1 MNLERLRSMVK
12 KEFVQMRRDPATLRL
27 MLAVPVMQLFIF
39 GFAIRTDV
47 RHLPTVVFDQSRT
60 QQSRA
65 FVQSLTATDNFVLK
79 REVRSYAEAVGAVDA
94 GEARA
99 AVVLPPDYARNLKRG
114 RTARVQVLVDASDPS
129 ASQSA
134 IGAAQLVGQRTNIA
148 LVSARGGTAASG
160 QGAGPAV
167 RLPVDVRVRPLYNPA
182 LRSAVFIVPGI
193 IGMILSNILILI
205 TALSIVRERETGTL
219 EQLIVTPLARWE
231 IMLGKIVPYVFVGYV
246 QMTTVLVVGY
256 FVFHMPLR
264 GPLLALYGASFLF
277 IVANLGLGLF
287 ISTLGRNQAQ
297 VTQTA
302 FLFLLPNV
310 LLSGFM
316 FPREAMPDAARLFGL
331 LLPLT
336 YYLELI
342 RGIVLKGN
350 GLTQLWPQALAL
362 AGFAVVFLGAA
373 TRRFSKTLE

>member
-1 MNLERLRSMVK
+1 MNPERLRSMVR

-27 MLAVPVMQLFIF
+27 MLAVPVMQLLIF

-47 RHLPTVVFDQSRT
+47 RHLPTVVFDQSRS

-65 FVQSLTATDNFVLK
+65 FVQSLTATDNFVVK
-79 REVRSYAEAVGAVDA
+79 RDVHSYRDAIEAVNA
-94 GEARA
+94 GVARA
-99 AVVLPPDYARNLKRG
+99 AIVFPPDYARDLKRG
-114 RTARVQVLVDASDPS
+114 HTARVQVLVDASDPT

-134 IGAAQLVGQRTNIA
+134 IGAAQLVGQRTNVT
-148 LVSARGGTAASG
+148 LVAARA
-160 QGAGPAV
+160 GAT
-167 RLPVDVRVRPLYNPA
+167 RQELPVEVRVRPLYNPA
-182 LRSAVFIVPGI
+182 LVNAVFIVPGL
-193 IGMILSNILILI
+193 IGMILSNILIII

-231 IMLGKIVPYVFVGYV
+231 IMLGKIIPYIFVGYV
-246 QMTTVLVVGY
+246 QMTTVLVVGHLI
-256 FVFHMPLR
+256 FHVPVR
-264 GPLLALYGASFLF
+264 GPLLALYGATFLF

-316 FPREAMPDAARLFGL
+316 FPREAMPEAARIFGL
-331 LLPLT
+331 ILPLT
-336 YYLELI
+336 YYLQLI

-350 GLTQLWPQALAL
+350 GLTELWPQALAL
-362 AGFAVVFLGAA
+362 AGFAFLFFLFA
-373 TRRFSKTLE
+373 TRKFSKTLE

>member
-1 MNLERLRSMVK
+1 MNLERLRAMVV

-27 MLAVPVMQLFIF
+27 MLVVPVIQLLIF

-60 QQSRA
+60 QQSRE
-65 FVQSLTATDNFVLK
+65 FVQSLTATDNFVLA
-79 REVRSYAEAVGAVDA
+79 REVRSYAEAAGAVDA
-94 GEARA
+94 GVARA
-99 AVVLPPDYARNLKRG
+99 AVILPPDYARRLKRG
-114 RTARVQVLVDASDPS
+114 ETAPVQVLVDASDPT
-129 ASQSA
+129 ASESA
-134 IGAAQLVGQRTNIA
+134 IGAAQMVGQRLNIA
-148 LVSARGGTAASG
+148 LVALRTGVNLAT
-160 QGAGPAV
+160 
-167 RLPVDVRVRPLYNPA
+167 RLPIDVRVRPLYNPA

-193 IGMILSNILILI
+193 IGMILSNILIII

-231 IMLGKIVPYVFVGYV
+231 IMLGKIVPYVLVGYV
-246 QMTTVLVVGY
+246 QMTTVLLIGHL
-256 FVFHMPLR
+256 VFHVPVR
-264 GPLLALYGASFLF
+264 GPLPALYAATLLF

-287 ISTLGRNQAQ
+287 ISTLGRNQTQ

-310 LLSGFM
+310 LLAGFM
-316 FPREAMPDAARLFGL
+316 FPREAMPTVARWIGL

-350 GLTQLWPQALAL
+350 GLTQLWPQSLALAL
-362 AGFAVVFLGAA
+362 FALAFFTFA

>member
-1 MNLERLRSMVK
+1 MNAERLRAMVK

-27 MLAVPVMQLFIF
+27 MLAVPVMQMLIF

-47 RHLPTVVFDQSRT
+47 RHLPTVVFDQSRS

-65 FVQSLTATDNFVLK
+65 FVQSLVATDNFTVK
-79 REVRSYAEAVGAVDA
+79 REVHSYREAVAAVDA
-94 GEARA
+94 GEARSA
-99 AVVLPPDYARNLKRG
+99 LIFPPDYARSLKRG
-114 RTARVQVLVDASDPS
+114 NTADVQVLVDASDPT

-134 IGAAQLVGQRTNIA
+134 IGAAQMVGQRTNIA
-148 LVSARGGTAASG
+148 LV
-160 QGAGPAV
+160 AV
-167 RLPVDVRVRPLYNPA
+167 RTGVNLATRLPVDVRVRPLYNPA
-182 LRSAVFIVPGI
+182 LQNAIFIVPGL
-193 IGMILSNILILI
+193 IGMILSNILIII

-231 IMLGKIVPYVFVGYV
+231 IMLGKIAPYVLVGYV
-246 QMTTVLVVGY
+246 QMTTVLVVGHY
-256 FVFHMPLR
+256 LFHVPVR
-264 GPLLALYGASFLF
+264 GPLPALYATTLLF

-316 FPREAMPDAARLFGL
+316 FPREAMPAAARMFGL

-336 YYLELI
+336 YYLQII

-350 GLTQLWPQALAL
+350 GLTELWPQSLALAL
-362 AGFAVVFLGAA
+362 FAVAFFTFA

>member
-1 MNLERLRSMVK
+1 MNLERLRAMTK
-12 KEFVQMRRDPATLRL
+12 KEFVQMRRDPATVRL
-27 MLAVPVMQLFIF
+27 MLVVPLMQLLIF
-39 GFAIRTDV
+39 GFAIRTEV
-47 RHLPTVVFDQSRT
+47 RHLPTVVFDQSRS
-60 QQSRA
+60 QQSRE
-65 FVQSLTATDNFVLK
+65 FIQKLTATDNFAVK
-79 REVRSYAEAVGAVDA
+79 REAVSYADALAAVDA

-99 AVVLPPDYARNLKRG
+99 AVVIPPSYARDLKRG
-114 RTARVQVLVDASDPS
+114 QTAHVQVLVDASDPT
-129 ASQSA
+129 ASQAA
-134 IGAAQLVGQRTNIA
+134 IGAAQMVGQRTNTA
-148 LVSARGGTAASG
+148 LVAARTGINLSS
-160 QGAGPAV
+160 

-182 LRSAVFIVPGI
+182 LRSAVFVVPGI
-193 IGMILSNILILI
+193 IGLILSNILIII

-219 EQLIVTPLARWE
+219 EQLIVTPLAKWE
-231 IMLGKIVPYVFVGYV
+231 IMVGKIAPYVLVGYV
-246 QMTTVLVVGY
+246 QMTTVLLAGY
-256 FVFHMPLR
+256 LVFHVPIR
-264 GPLLALYGASFLF
+264 GPLPALYAATFLF

-302 FLFLLPNV
+302 LLFMLPNV

-316 FPREAMPDAARLFGL
+316 FPREAMPAAARFVGD

-336 YYLELI
+336 YYLQLI

-362 AGFAVVFLGAA
+362 AGFAVAFFTFA

>member
-1 MNLERLRSMVK
+1 MNPERLGAMVK

-27 MLAVPVMQLFIF
+27 MLAVPVMQLLIF

-47 RHLPTVVFDQSRT
+47 RNLPTVVFDQSRT
-60 QQSRA
+60 QESRA
-65 FVQSLTATDNFVLK
+65 FVQSLTATDNFVLA
-79 REVRSYAEAVGAVDA
+79 REAHSYAEALGAVDA
-94 GEARA
+94 GRARA
-99 AVVLPPDYARNLKRG
+99 AVILPPDYARCLKRG
-114 RTARVQVLVDASDPS
+114 NTAAVQVLVDASDPT

-134 IGAAQLVGQRTNIA
+134 IGAAQMVGQRLNVS
-148 LVSARGGTAASG
+148 LVAARTGVNLAT
-160 QGAGPAV
+160 

-182 LRSAVFIVPGI
+182 MRNAVFIVPGL
-193 IGMILSNILILI
+193 IGMILSNILIII

-231 IMLGKIVPYVFVGYV
+231 IMLGKITPYVLVGYV
-246 QMTTVLVVGY
+246 QMTTVLLAGY
-256 FVFHMPLR
+256 LVFHVPVR
-264 GPLLALYGASFLF
+264 GPLPALYAATFLF
-277 IVANLGLGLF
+277 IIANLGLGLF

-316 FPREAMPDAARLFGL
+316 FPREAMPTAARAFGL

-336 YYLELI
+336 YYLQLI

-362 AGFAVVFLGAA
+362 AVFALAFFTFA
-373 TRRFSKTLE
+373 TGRFSKTLE

>member
-1 MNLERLRSMVK
+1 MNFERLGAMIR

-47 RHLPTVVFDQSRT
+47 RHLPTIVFDQSRT
-60 QQSRA
+60 QESRA
-65 FVQSLTATDNFVLK
+65 FVQALVNTDNFRLIHDAP
-79 REVRSYAEAVGAVDA
+79 SYAAAIEAVDDGQ
-94 GEARA
+94 ARA
-99 AVVLPPDYARNLKRG
+99 AVILPPDYARSLKRG
-114 RTARVQVLVDASDPS
+114 RTALVQVLVDASDPTASS
-129 ASQSA
+129 AA
-134 IGAAQLVGQRTNIA
+134 ISAAQLVGQRTNVQ
-148 LVSARGGTAASG
+148 LVSARTGTSLLT
-160 QGAGPAV
+160 QMPI
-167 RLPVDVRVRPLYNPA
+167 DVRVRPLYNPA
-182 LRSAVFIVPGI
+182 LRNAVFIVPGL
-193 IGMILSNILILI
+193 IGMVLSNILIII

-219 EQLIVTPLARWE
+219 EQLIVTPLAKWE
-231 IMLGKIVPYVFVGYV
+231 IMLGKIVPYVLVGYV
-246 QMTTVLVVGY
+246 QMTTVLIAGHY
-256 FVFHMPLR
+256 VFHVPIR
-264 GPLLALYGASFLF
+264 GPLPALYAATFLF
-277 IVANLGLGLF
+277 IIANLGLGLF

-316 FPREAMPDAARLFGL
+316 FPREAMPEAARIAGW

-336 YYLELI
+336 FYLQLI

-350 GLTQLWPQALAL
+350 GLTELWPQCTALAVFAL
-362 AGFAVVFLGAA
+362 AFFLFA

>member
-1 MNLERLRSMVK
+1 
-12 KEFVQMRRDPATLRL
+12 MRRDPATLRIV
-27 MLAVPVMQLFIF
+27 LAVPVMQLLIF

-47 RHLPTVVFDQSRT
+47 RNLPTVVFDQSRS

-65 FVQSLTATDNFVLK
+65 FVQKLTATDNFVLRRYVK
-79 REVRSYAEAVGAVDA
+79 SYSEALEAVDG

-114 RTARVQVLVDASDPS
+114 QTAQVQVLVDASDPA
-129 ASQSA
+129 ASQNA
-134 IGAAQLVGQRTNIA
+134 IGAAQMVGQRLNVEI
-148 LVSARGGTAASG
+148 VSHRSG
-160 QGAGPAV
+160 V
-167 RLPVDVRVRPLYNPA
+167 NLTSDLPVDVRVRPLYNPA
-182 LRSAVFIVPGI
+182 LRSPMFVVPGI

-219 EQLIVTPLARWE
+219 EQLIVTPLAKWE
-231 IMLGKIVPYVFVGYV
+231 IMLGKIVPYVLLGYV
-246 QMTTVLVVGY
+246 QMTMVLLLGH
-256 FVFHMPLR
+256 FVFHVPMR
-264 GPLLALYGASFLF
+264 GPLLALYAASFLF

-297 VTQTA
+297 VIQTA
-302 FLFLLPNV
+302 FLFMLPNV

-316 FPREAMPDAARLFGL
+316 FPREAMPDGARWFGL

-336 YYLELI
+336 HYLQLI

-350 GLTQLWPQALAL
+350 GLTEVWPQVLAL
-362 AGFAVVFLGAA
+362 AAFAVAFFTFS

>member
-1 MNLERLRSMVK
+1 MNFERLSAMVK
-12 KEFVQMRRDPATLRL
+12 KEFVQMRRDPATLRIV
-27 MLAVPVMQLFIF
+27 LAVPVMQLLIF

-47 RHLPTVVFDQSRT
+47 RNLPTVVFDQSRS

-65 FVQSLTATDNFVLK
+65 FVQKLTATDNFVL
-79 REVRSYAEAVGAVDA
+79 RRYVQSYSEALEAVDA

-114 RTARVQVLVDASDPS
+114 QTAQVQVLVDASDPA
-129 ASQSA
+129 ASQNA
-134 IGAAQLVGQRTNIA
+134 IGAAQMVGQRLNVEI
-148 LVSARGGTAASG
+148 VSHRSG
-160 QGAGPAV
+160 V
-167 RLPVDVRVRPLYNPA
+167 NLTSDLPVDVRVRPLYNPA
-182 LRSAVFIVPGI
+182 LRSPMFVVPGI

-219 EQLIVTPLARWE
+219 EQLIVTPLAKWE
-231 IMLGKIVPYVFVGYV
+231 IMLGKIVPYVLLGYV
-246 QMTTVLVVGY
+246 QMTMVLLLGH
-256 FVFHMPLR
+256 FVFHVPMR
-264 GPLLALYGASFLF
+264 GPLLALYAASFLF

-297 VTQTA
+297 VIQTA
-302 FLFLLPNV
+302 FLFMLPNV

-316 FPREAMPDAARLFGL
+316 FPREAMPDGARWFGL

-336 YYLELI
+336 HYLKLI

-350 GLTQLWPQALAL
+350 GLTEVWPQVLAL
-362 AGFAVVFLGAA
+362 AAFAVAFFTFS

>member
-1 MNLERLRSMVK
+1 MNLERLGSMIM
-12 KEFVQMRRDPATLRL
+12 KEFVQMRRDPGTLRL
-27 MLAVPVMQLFIF
+27 VLAVPVMQLLIF

-60 QQSRA
+60 MQSRQ
-65 FVQSLTATDNFVLK
+65 FVEKLTATDNFT
-79 REVRSYAEAVGAVDA
+79 VRRQVHSYAEALEAVDA

-99 AVVLPPDYARNLKRG
+99 AIILPPEYARDLKRG
-114 RTARVQVLVDASDPS
+114 RTAHVQVLVDASDPT
-129 ASQSA
+129 ASQNA
-134 IGAAQLVGQRTNIA
+134 IAAAQFVGQRLNVAI
-148 LVSARGGTAASG
+148 VGGRSG
-160 QGAGPAV
+160 ANPAT

-193 IGMILSNILILI
+193 IGMILSNILIII
-205 TALSIVRERETGTL
+205 TAMSIVRERETGTL
-219 EQLIVTPLARWE
+219 EQLIVTPLAKWE
-231 IMLGKIVPYVFVGYV
+231 IMLGKIVPYVFVGYI
-246 QMTTVLVVGY
+246 QMTTVLLVGH
-256 FVFHMPLR
+256 FVFHVPIR
-264 GPLLALYGASFLF
+264 GPLPALYGATLLF

-297 VTQTA
+297 VTQTS

-316 FPREAMPDAARLFGL
+316 FPREAMPEAARLFGL
-331 LLPLT
+331 VLPLT
-336 YYLELI
+336 YYLQLI

-350 GLTQLWPQALAL
+350 GLTELWPQALAL
-362 AGFAVVFLGAA
+362 AAFAAAFFTFA

>member
-1 MNLERLRSMVK
+1 MNHERLRAMVK

-60 QQSRA
+60 QESRA
-65 FVQSLTATDNFVLK
+65 FVQALAATDNFDMK
-79 REVRSYAEAVGAVDA
+79 REARSYADAIAAVDV
-94 GEARA
+94 GHARA
-99 AVVLPPDYARNLKRG
+99 AIILPPDYARNLKRG
-114 RTARVQVLVDASDPS
+114 RTAVVQVLVDATDPT
-129 ASQSA
+129 ASQGA

-148 LVSARGGTAASG
+148 LVASRVGLAA
-160 QGAGPAV
+160 AAA
-167 RLPVDVRVRPLYNPA
+167 LPVDVRVRPLYNPA
-182 LRSAVFIVPGI
+182 LQSAVFIVPGL
-193 IGMILSNILILI
+193 IGMILANVLILI

-231 IMLGKIVPYVFVGYV
+231 IMLGKIAPYVLVGYI
-246 QMTTVLVVGY
+246 QMTTVLIVGH
-256 FVFHMPLR
+256 FVFHVPVR
-264 GPLLALYGASFLF
+264 GPLPALYAGTFLF

-287 ISTLGRNQAQ
+287 LSTLGRNQAQ
-297 VTQTA
+297 VVQTA
-302 FLFLLPNV
+302 FFFLLPNV

-316 FPREAMPDAARLFGL
+316 FPREAMPQAARVFGYA
-331 LLPLT
+331 LPLT
-336 YYLELI
+336 YYLQLI

-350 GLTQLWPQALAL
+350 GLTQQWPQLVALAL
-362 AGFAVVFLGAA
+362 FAAAFFAFA